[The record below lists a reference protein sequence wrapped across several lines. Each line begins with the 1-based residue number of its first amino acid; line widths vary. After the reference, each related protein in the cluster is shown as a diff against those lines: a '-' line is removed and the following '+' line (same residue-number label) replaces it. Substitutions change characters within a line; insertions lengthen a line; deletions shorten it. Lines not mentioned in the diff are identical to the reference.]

1 MSLPGYATTAATRA
15 HQQRLAT
22 EWAPDAFRR
31 LGRTELWVSKVGVGT
46 FHYHLESEA
55 NRQALE
61 KALQQGINL
70 IDTAAIYGGGTA
82 ESLIGEVLTRQVVWE
97 GLSRE
102 QVVVMSKVGYVQ
114 GEIREQAL
122 ERERQKRPF
131 KDLLKYTPDLWYC
144 LHPRFLEDQIPRTLA
159 RLHLD
164 TLDVYLLH
172 SPEYF
177 FLGTQ
182 GDSPQQLAEHRKAFY
197 QRLHDAFLALEKMV
211 QDNLIRYYGISSNGL
226 VNDPQSYNFIDLGEV
241 WRVYEQVC
249 LERHITPEEGHF
261 AVIEFP
267 LNVIEHRAVTEAAHT
282 FQGRR
287 YPLLELA
294 RRLDLGVV
302 VNRPLHAIWGQM
314 MIRLA
319 DYDHPELARLQEQVR
334 HFLTNFREIETHL
347 LQLLEKVYPRSRSQ
361 EKDEMREVFS
371 LSASLEVLANE
382 VTNPLAVVQQI
393 QQVYLPRIQ
402 EATRRLFL
410 SAGPRQVN
418 KLRDYLDAYL
428 AHLQKLMPAIVKYL
442 TARNRDRVAPLN
454 ELFGQ
459 HVPDAQP
466 LNMAEKALLFA
477 ASAPGVAA
485 ALNSMNRPEYVD
497 HAIRVLKHRMDI
509 PREMFAEIQN
519 LFPLSTH

>member
-1 MSLPGYATTAATRA
+1 MSLPGYATTKATWA
-15 HQQRLAT
+15 HQQRLAA

-31 LGRTELWVSKVGVGT
+31 LGRTALWVSKVGVGT
-46 FHYHLESEA
+46 FHFHLE
-55 NRQALE
+55 NNLHQQALE
-61 KALQQGINL
+61 NALQRGINL
-70 IDTAAIYGGGTA
+70 IDTAAIYGDGTA
-82 ESLIGEVLTRQVVWE
+82 EWLIGEVLTRQVVWE

-114 GEIREQAL
+114 GEIREQVV
-122 ERERQKRPF
+122 EREKQKRPF
-131 KDLLKYTPDLWYC
+131 KDLLKYTPDLWHC
-144 LHPRFLEDQIPRTLA
+144 LHPRFLEDQLPRTLA
-159 RLHLD
+159 RLQLD

-177 FLGTQ
+177 FLGLQ
-182 GDSPQQLAEHRKAFY
+182 GDSPKQLAAHRKVFY
-197 QRLHDAFLALEKMV
+197 QRLRDAFLTLEKMA
-211 QDNLIRYYGISSNGL
+211 QEHLIRYYGISSNGL
-226 VNDPQSYNFIDLGEV
+226 VNDPQSYNFVDLGEV

-249 LERHITPEEGHF
+249 RERHMAPEEGHF

-267 LNVIEHRAVTEAAHT
+267 LNVIEHRAITQAAHT

-294 RRLDLGVV
+294 QRLDLGVV

-314 MIRLA
+314 MIRLT
-319 DYDHPELARLQEQVR
+319 DYDHPELAGLQEQVR

-361 EKDEMREVFS
+361 EKDDIRAVFS
-371 LSASLEVLANE
+371 LSASLEALIGE
-382 VTNPLAVVQQI
+382 VANPLAVVQQI
-393 QQVYLPRIQ
+393 QQIYLPRIQ
-402 EATRRLFL
+402 DATRRLFL
-410 SAGPRQVN
+410 SVDPKRVN

-442 TARNRDRVAPLN
+442 TARNRERVAPLYEMFN
-454 ELFGQ
+454 RHLPGL
-459 HVPDAQP
+459 HA
-466 LNMAEKALLFA
+466 LNLAEKALLFA

-497 HAIRVLKHRMDI
+497 HAIQVLKHQMNM
-509 PREMFAEIQN
+509 PPGMFDEIQS
-519 LFPLSTH
+519 LFPFSTP